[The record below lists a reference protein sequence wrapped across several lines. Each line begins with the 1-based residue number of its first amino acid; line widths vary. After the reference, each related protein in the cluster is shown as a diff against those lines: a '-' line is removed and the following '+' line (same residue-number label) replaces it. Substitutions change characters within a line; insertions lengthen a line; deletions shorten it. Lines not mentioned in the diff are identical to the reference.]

1 MNKKFLAFGVLFFA
15 MCLVLGLTG
24 CGKDDPAEDPKPA
37 DPAVKVD
44 PVPVVAPEVPDVPG
58 KVVAPTAVEAP
69 KAVAPK
75 AIDPKA
81 LEDMLKTLD
90 SGDEDM
96 TELITKMLEAGAK
109 QQLTQ
114 TRCPV
119 MDGEIKP
126 DIFVEYKGKKVYFCC
141 PPCKAKF
148 NADPEKFLPK
158 LPQFSK

>member
-1 MNKKFLAFGVLFFA
+1 
-15 MCLVLGLTG
+15 
-24 CGKDDPAEDPKPA
+24 
-37 DPAVKVD
+37 
-44 PVPVVAPEVPDVPG
+44 VPG

-75 AIDPKA
+75 GVDPKA
-81 LEDMLKTLD
+81 LEDMMKTL
-90 SGDEDM
+90 SAEDEDM
-96 TELITKMLEAGAK
+96 AKLLAKMLEEGAK
-109 QQLTQ
+109 EQFTQ
-114 TRCPV
+114 TKCPV
-119 MDGEIKP
+119 MDGEIKK

>member
-1 MNKKFLAFGVLFFA
+1 MNKKFLVFGVLFFA
-15 MCLVLGLTG
+15 MCIVLGLTG

-44 PVPVVAPEVPDVPG
+44 PVPVVAPEVPDVSG
-58 KVVAPTAVEAP
+58 KVVAPAAVEAP
-69 KAVAPK
+69 KAVA
-75 AIDPKA
+75 DPKA

-90 SGDEDM
+90 SGDEDK
-96 TELITKMLEAGAK
+96 TEMLIKILEAAAK
-109 QQLTQ
+109 QKYTQ
-114 TRCPV
+114 VMCPV
-119 MDGEIKP
+119 MAGEIKK